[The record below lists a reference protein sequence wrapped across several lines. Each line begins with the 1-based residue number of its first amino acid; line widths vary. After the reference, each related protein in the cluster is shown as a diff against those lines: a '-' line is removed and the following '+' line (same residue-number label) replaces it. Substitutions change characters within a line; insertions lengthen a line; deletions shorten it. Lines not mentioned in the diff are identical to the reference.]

1 MGLVRGRTVA
11 WPLAA
16 AAIVASIAGCGVSSG
31 PALRDTGK
39 SPGTPAPHPASA
51 KEKVASPT
59 PTPVAT
65 TGRACSAGD
74 LAAVYMQQDD
84 SSSRTVLSLVLS
96 NRGHA
101 ICHTY
106 GWPTVRLLAF
116 GGKALPAKA
125 RRVTT
130 DALGKTPASVVALAP
145 GRRASFR
152 VIASDRNA
160 HGGQSGC
167 ATAHAL
173 RIRPPDG
180 GAAIDISIPGGA
192 PECSTVTVSPLQPGN
207 AAASFV
213 SLRRPRSG

>member
-1 MGLVRGRTVA
+1 VRARTVA
-11 WPLAA
+11 SPLAA
-16 AAIVASIAGCGVSSG
+16 AAIAALIAGCGGSSG
-31 PALRDTGK
+31 QVSRDALK
-39 SPGTPAPHPASA
+39 SPGMPSAHPASA
-51 KEKVASPT
+51 KEKAAAVT

-74 LAAVYMQQDD
+74 LSAVYLQQDD
-84 SSSRTVLSLVLS
+84 SKGRTVLSLVLS

-106 GWPTVRLLAF
+106 GWPMVRLLALD
-116 GGKALPAKA
+116 GRALRA
-125 RRVTT
+125 RARLVTA

-152 VIASDRNA
+152 VIASERKP
-160 HGGQSGC
+160 HGGHVGC
-167 ATAHAL
+167 ATVHAL

-180 GAAIDISIPGGA
+180 RAAIDVSIPGGA
-192 PECSTVTVSPLQPGN
+192 RECANVTVSPLQPGN

-213 SLRRPRSG
+213 SLRRRRSG